1 MRDDARA
8 ERAAVEE
15 SQWERL
21 LGPVTLKQ
29 RPQALF
35 AEEDLEDARRQLILY
50 GRDGLPVLS
59 RDGQLRGW
67 LTRAD
72 ILRALATKL
81 STSEEEIQDGAIA
94 ADLGVKAPRPAVHE
108 PSTPLRDYET
118 VELLIPPDSPARGKR
133 IADIHWPPGCIVGAV
148 TQGREIHA
156 ARPDL
161 QLQPGER
168 VILLTPANNHDH
180 DQPPTA
186 ATTTTNPPPVAN
198 GDTSRPGTLQA

>member
-1 MRDDARA
+1 
-8 ERAAVEE
+8 
-15 SQWERL
+15 
-21 LGPVTLKQ
+21 LKQ

-72 ILRALATKL
+72 LLRALATNL
-81 STSEEEIQDGAIA
+81 NTSEQEIQDGAIA
-94 ADLGVKAPRPAVHE
+94 ADLAVKDPGSAVHE
-108 PSTPLRDYET
+108 PSTPLRGYET
-118 VELLIPPDSPARGKR
+118 VELLIPADSPARGR
-133 IADIHWPPGCIVGAV
+133 LIADVRWPPGCLVVAV

-168 VILLTPANNHDH
+168 VILLTPAQNQ
-180 DQPPTA
+180 DQPPAPATA
-186 ATTTTNPPPVAN
+186 ATNPPPGPN
-198 GDTSRPGTLQA
+198 GNTSRPGTVQA